1 MSDLSKLNRIRR
13 RVSLALLAMALAA
26 PVSVFAQNAANQA
39 AGPGTIL
46 DNLRSAGNAAKYNVD
61 SSKEGIPAY
70 VDLVGQ
76 VLNAFFAVVGII
88 LIVLVI
94 HAGYLWMSAR
104 GNEEQVTKAKDQIR
118 QAIVGFIILMGAYA
132 ITYFVLT
139 ALNGFSANVSFAPMS
154 HLAWG

>member
-1 MSDLSKLNRIRR
+1 MSSLSKLNCVRR
-13 RVSLALLAMALAA
+13 CASLALLVTALAA
-26 PVSVFAQNAANQA
+26 PVSVFAQNANQA

-94 HAGYLWMSAR
+94 HAGYLWMTAR

>member
-1 MSDLSKLNRIRR
+1 MSSLSKLNRVRR
-13 RVSLALLAMALAA
+13 CVALILLLTALAA
-26 PVSVFAQNAANQA
+26 PVSVFAQNANQA

-61 SSKEGIPAY
+61 SSKEGIPAF

-88 LIVLVI
+88 LIVLMI
-94 HAGYLWMSAR
+94 HAGYLWMTAR

-118 QAIVGFIILMGAYA
+118 QAIVGFIILTGAYA

-139 ALNGFSANVSFAPMS
+139 ALNGFSRAIT
-154 HLAWG
+154 